1 MKLLSSDEM
10 RRADQRTIEEIG
22 LPGLVLMENA
32 GAATTR
38 LLKNR
43 FLSWAEKRILILAGT
58 GNNGGDG
65 FVIARRL
72 LQSGARVNLL
82 LFGQRSRLTPDA
94 RQNADIFAN
103 LGGHIK
109 EITEA
114 ELLSNFPAQLAHAGL
129 VVDALFGTGLHRP
142 IEGHIATTIQQVNR
156 QNIPVLAVDL
166 PSGVCADSGKILGC
180 ALKADW
186 TVTFAAEK
194 RGHRL
199 YPGAACCGEIIT
211 VPIGIPDS
219 FITIES
225 HEVARNLADNFFI
238 PPRHS
243 TGHKGHFGH
252 LLIVGGSL
260 GKEGAATLTGLG
272 ALRTGPGLVTI
283 ATPLEAHPAI
293 ATQLL
298 EAMTLPL
305 PPEREGEDLG
315 QLWSNT
321 LINSDIRPSALAIGP
336 GLGTNAGLFGLIRT
350 LGHHWPDCPL
360 ILDADGLN
368 LLAQNGSDWPNLAF
382 DRSGPVILTPHPGEM
397 ARLLKISI
405 SKIQDN
411 RLDIAREH
419 AKQWQVWLVLK
430 GADTIIAAPDG
441 RAWINDTGNSGLAS
455 GGSGDLL
462 TGIIAGLLT
471 QGWPVESS
479 VRAGVWLHGKAA
491 DETVQAQ
498 GGEAGLLAH
507 DLLPALIRLRN
518 QLNRKTDRTSK

>member
-32 GAATTR
+32 GAATTQ

-43 FLSWAEKRILILAGT
+43 FLPWADKRIIILAGA

-72 LQSGARVNLL
+72 LQSGAQVSLL
-82 LFGQRSRLTPDA
+82 LFGQRNRLTPDA
-94 RQNADIFAN
+94 HLHADVFAN

-114 ELLSNFPAQLAHAGL
+114 GQLSGFPTQLAHAGL

-142 IEGHIATTIQQVNR
+142 IEGHIATTIQQINQ

-219 FITIES
+219 FIAIET
-225 HEVARNLADNFFI
+225 HKVARNQVDDLII
-238 PPRHS
+238 PPRYS

-283 ATPLEAHPAI
+283 ATPQEAHPAI
-293 ATQLL
+293 AAQLL

-305 PPEREGEDLG
+305 PPVRDGEELG

-321 LINSDIRPSALAIGP
+321 LINSSIDPSALAIGP
-336 GLGTNAGLFGLIRT
+336 GLGTNASLFKLIQT
-350 LGHHWPDCPL
+350 LGNHWPECPL

-368 LLAQNGSDWPNLAF
+368 LMAQNGAGRPSLTF
-382 DRSGPVILTPHPGEM
+382 DRSGPIILTPHPGEM
-397 ARLLKISI
+397 ARLLKISA
-405 SKIQDN
+405 SEIQDN
-411 RLDIAREH
+411 RLGIAREH
-419 AKQWQVWLVLK
+419 ANKWQVWLVLK

-462 TGIIAGLLT
+462 TGVIAGLLT

-479 VRAGVWLHGKAA
+479 VRAGVWLHGQAA
-491 DETVQAQ
+491 DETAQTQ

-518 QLNRKTDRTSK
+518 QLGPRKK